1 MNVENLVDDILADRV
16 AIQELDMEQ
25 MEALVDYMRENIST
39 IDNDEY
45 REALLILVN
54 AIEIAAEN
62 RFGNLAS
69 GDWDETIEASVAR
82 GNTYFELENYV
93 VQ

>member
-1 MNVENLVDDILADRV
+1 MDVENLVDDILADQV
-16 AIQELDMEQ
+16 QIADLDTDQ
-25 MEALVDYMRENIST
+25 MEALIDYMREHIGS
-39 IDNDEY
+39 IENDEY
-45 REALLILVN
+45 REALMILVN

-69 GDWDETIEASVAR
+69 GDWDEIIESSIAR
-82 GNTYFELENYV
+82 GNTYFEMENYV

>member
-1 MNVENLVDDILADRV
+1 VQITD
-16 AIQELDMEQ
+16 LDTDQ
-25 MEALVDYMRENIST
+25 MEALVDYMREHIGS
-39 IDNDEY
+39 IENDEY
-45 REALLILVN
+45 REALMILVN

-69 GDWDETIEASVAR
+69 GDWDDVIEASVAR

-93 VQ
+93 MQ

>member
-1 MNVENLVDDILADRV
+1 MNVESLVDDILLDQV
-16 AIQELDMEQ
+16 KIQDLSMEQ
-25 MEALVDYMRENIST
+25 MEALVDYMRDNIST
-39 IDNDEY
+39 IENDEY

-62 RFGNLAS
+62 RFGNEAA
-69 GDWDETIEASVAR
+69 GAWDDVIEASIER
-82 GNTYFELENYV
+82 GNTYFEMENYV

>member
-1 MNVENLVDDILADRV
+1 MNVENLIDDILTDQV
-16 AIQELDMEQ
+16 QINDLNVEQ
-25 MEALVDYMRENIST
+25 MEAVVDYMREHISIIENT
-39 IDNDEY
+39 EY
-45 REALLILVN
+45 REALMILVN

-82 GNTYFELENYV
+82 GNTYFEFENFV

>member
-69 GDWDETIEASVAR
+69 GDWDETIEASIAR
-82 GNTYFELENYV
+82 GNTYFEIENYTI
-93 VQ
+93 Q

>member
-1 MNVENLVDDILADRV
+1 MNVENLVDDILTDRV
-16 AIQELDMEQ
+16 KIQDLDSEQ
-25 MEALVDYMRENIST
+25 MEALVDYMRESIGT
-39 IDNDEY
+39 IENDEY

-62 RFGNLAS
+62 RFGNEAA
-69 GDWDETIEASVAR
+69 GDWDDIIEASMAR
-82 GNTYFELENYV
+82 GNTYFELENNV

>member
-1 MNVENLVDDILADRV
+1 MDVENLVDDILTDQV
-16 AIQELDMEQ
+16 QISDLDTDQ
-25 MEALVDYMRENIST
+25 MEALVDYMREHIGS
-39 IDNDEY
+39 IENDEY
-45 REALLILVN
+45 REALMILVN

-69 GDWDETIEASVAR
+69 GDWDDVIEASVAR

>member
-1 MNVENLVDDILADRV
+1 MDVENLVDDILADQV
-16 AIQELDMEQ
+16 KIQDLDMDQ

-39 IDNDEY
+39 IENDEY

-62 RFGNLAS
+62 RFGNEAA
-69 GDWDETIEASVAR
+69 GDWDETIDASIAR

>member
-1 MNVENLVDDILADRV
+1 MDVENLVDDVLTDQVQIAD
-16 AIQELDMEQ
+16 LDTDQ
-25 MEALVDYMRENIST
+25 MEALIDYMREHIGS
-39 IDNDEY
+39 IENDDY
-45 REALLILVN
+45 REALMILVN

-82 GNTYFELENYV
+82 GNSYFEFENFV

>member
-1 MNVENLVDDILADRV
+1 MDVENLVDDILTDQV
-16 AIQELDMEQ
+16 KIQDLDLEQ
-25 MEALVDYMRENIST
+25 MEALVDYMRESIST
-39 IDNDEY
+39 IENDEY

-62 RFGNLAS
+62 RFGNEAA
-69 GDWDETIEASVAR
+69 GDWDETIEASIAR
-82 GNTYFELENYV
+82 GNTYFELENNV

>member
-25 MEALVDYMRENIST
+25 MEALVDYMRESIST

-62 RFGNLAS
+62 RFGNEAA
-69 GDWDETIEASVAR
+69 GDWDDVIEASVAR
-82 GNTYFELENYV
+82 GNTYFELENPV

>member
-62 RFGNLAS
+62 RFGNEAA
-69 GDWDETIEASVAR
+69 GDWDDTIEASVAR
-82 GNTYFELENYV
+82 GNTYFELENPV

>member
-1 MNVENLVDDILADRV
+1 MNVESLVDDILLDRV
-16 AIQELDMEQ
+16 KIQDLNMEQ
-25 MEALVDYMRENIST
+25 MEALVDYMRESIGT
-39 IDNDEY
+39 IENDEY

-62 RFGNLAS
+62 RFGNEAA
-69 GDWDETIEASVAR
+69 GDWDDIIAASEAR
-82 GNTYFELENYV
+82 GNTYFELENNV

>member
-1 MNVENLVDDILADRV
+1 MNVENLVDDILLDRV
-16 AIQELDMEQ
+16 KIQDLDMEQ
-25 MEALVDYMRENIST
+25 MEALVDYMRESIGT
-39 IDNDEY
+39 IQNDEY

-62 RFGNLAS
+62 RFGNEAS
-69 GDWDETIEASVAR
+69 GEWDDIIEASEAR

>member
-16 AIQELDMEQ
+16 AIKELDMQQ
-25 MEALVDYMRENIST
+25 MEALVDYMRESIST
-39 IDNDEY
+39 IDNDEC
-45 REALLILVN
+45 REALLVLVN

-62 RFGNLAS
+62 RFGNEAA
-69 GDWDETIEASVAR
+69 GDWDDTIEASIAR
-82 GNTYFELENYV
+82 GNTYFELENPV

>member
-1 MNVENLVDDILADRV
+1 MNVENLVDDILLDRV
-16 AIQELDMEQ
+16 KIQDLDMEQ
-25 MEALVDYMRENIST
+25 MEALVDYMRESIGT
-39 IDNDEY
+39 IENDEY

-62 RFGNLAS
+62 RFGNEAA
-69 GDWDETIEASVAR
+69 GDWDDIIEASMAR
-82 GNTYFELENYV
+82 GNTYFELENNV